1 MKGTRN
7 LLLLGVA
14 LAGVGIVAYRLLL
27 TDEARRSLSRCT
39 EEVCDVVKRINDV
52 LEGTQD
58 NGMDAAA
65 QARQTAIEW
74 ESLGY

>member
-7 LLLLGVA
+7 LLLFGVV
-14 LAGVGIVAYRLLL
+14 LAGAGIAAYRLLL
-27 TDEARRSLSRCT
+27 TDEARQALNRCT
-39 EEVCDVVKRINDV
+39 EEVCDVVKRINDM

-58 NGMDAAA
+58 NDMDAAA
-65 QARQTAIEW
+65 QARQTAREW

>member
-1 MKGTRN
+1 MRGTRN

-14 LAGVGIVAYRLLL
+14 LAGVGVVAYRLLL
-27 TDEARRSLSRCT
+27 TDEARQALSSCA
-39 EEVCDVVKRINDV
+39 EEVCDVVKRVNEV

-58 NGMDAAA
+58 DDRDAEAH
-65 QARQTAIEW
+65 ARQTAREW

>member
-14 LAGVGIVAYRLLL
+14 LAGVGVVAYRLLL
-27 TDEARRSLSRCT
+27 TDEARQALSSCA
-39 EEVCDVVKRINDV
+39 EEVCDVVKHVNDV
-52 LEGTQD
+52 FEGTQD

-65 QARQTAIEW
+65 QARQTAKEW